1 MADTQVVNALERI
14 VIAGVAMTNASLGR
28 ARPGLDLTFPQW
40 RVLVVLGDRPDGLAV
55 GEIAQRIA
63 VTLPAT
69 GRQLHRLA
77 ERGLLTLEPD
87 ERDRRVTRVRLT
99 DAGHAARASI
109 MGDRRRRIAEGVA
122 GLPLAA
128 DVAIELEHLAE
139 AMEAAAAATIPKGP
153 ASAEL
158 AHQMEIAG
166 TEAVEASAL
175 PLPAIMQAR
184 RA

>member
-40 RVLVVLGDRPDGLAV
+40 RVLVILGDRPDGLAV

-69 GRQLHRLA
+69 GRQLHRLS

-109 MGDRRRRIAEGVA
+109 MGDRRQRIAEGVA
-122 GLPLAA
+122 GISLDT
-128 DVAIELEHLAE
+128 DVAAGLEHLAD

-153 ASAEL
+153 GNAEQ
-158 AHQMEIAG
+158 AHQLEIAA
-166 TEAVEASAL
+166 TEAVGASAL
-175 PLPAIMQAR
+175 PLPAVL
-184 RA
+184 RAPRA

>member
-87 ERDRRVTRVRLT
+87 ARDRRVTRVRLT
-99 DAGHAARASI
+99 DAGLAARASI
-109 MGDRRRRIAEGVA
+109 MGDRRRRIAEGIA
-122 GLPLAA
+122 GLPLG
-128 DVAIELEHLAE
+128 DFLGTELDRLAS
-139 AMEAAAAATIPKGP
+139 AMEAAAAGTIPKGP
-153 ASAEL
+153 SSADEAQRQEL
-158 AHQMEIAG
+158 AA
-166 TEAVEASAL
+166 TEAVAASAL
-175 PLPAIMQAR
+175 PLSAALRAR
-184 RA
+184 GA